1 MKRITNKI
9 LDKTNWEEIK
19 ELKRLAL
26 KYAWCDEDIRSFL
39 EKDNGV
45 TLRKANFYSSSPT
58 IEDINQ
64 SFEYDKNGDTLP
76 VFSNEL
82 YKIEEQLQLLSQ
94 VNNKCALQDLTNFCS
109 STGFEWNN
117 GQFDRSDALHYW
129 GMINKIKP
137 KTIVEI
143 GSGWSSRVAA
153 NAAQRTGSR
162 LQCIDPSPRAELGHL
177 NIDFQKERIQHFD
190 PYQLANTLNQGD
202 ILFIDSSHSVKTGN
216 DVVFIYCILFPL
228 LPKGLIIHIH
238 DLYLPYGRPRQ
249 QLVEHRMYWY
259 EDYFTQILV
268 SQKKLK
274 PILANYFLERS
285 SFKDRLIHT
294 PNGVGGASIWFEVL

>member
-1 MKRITNKI
+1 MDKI
-9 LDKTNWEEIK
+9 NWKEIK

-64 SFEYDKNGDTLP
+64 SFEYDRDGASLP
-76 VFSNEL
+76 VFSSEL
-82 YKIEEQLQLLSQ
+82 YNISEQLKLLSLL
-94 VNNKCALQDLTNFCS
+94 NNKFALQDLANFCS

-129 GMINKIKP
+129 GLIQKIQP
-137 KTIVEI
+137 KVILEI

-153 NAAQRTGSR
+153 NAAQITGST
-162 LQCIDPSPRAELGHL
+162 LQCIDPSPRADLHHL
-177 NIDFQKERIQHFD
+177 NIDFREEIIQNFD
-190 PYQLANTLNQGD
+190 PRQLSKTLSKGD

-228 LPKGLIIHIH
+228 LPKGLTVHIH

-249 QLVEHRMYWY
+249 QLVKHRLYWY
-259 EDYFTQILV
+259 EDYFVQILV
-268 SQKKLK
+268 SQGKLK
-274 PILANYFLERS
+274 PILANHFLARS
-285 SFKDRLIHT
+285 EFKDQLMDT
-294 PNGVGGASIWFEVL
+294 PNGVGGASIWFEVC